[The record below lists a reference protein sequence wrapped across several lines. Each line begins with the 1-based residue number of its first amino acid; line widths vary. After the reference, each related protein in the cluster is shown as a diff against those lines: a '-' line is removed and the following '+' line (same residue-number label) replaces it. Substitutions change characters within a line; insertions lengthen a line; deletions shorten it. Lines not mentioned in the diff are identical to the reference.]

1 MSKFIHSSAVVD
13 SGARLGKGVE
23 IGPYCWVGPKV
34 ELADLVL
41 LISHVTVS
49 GRTKIGPR
57 SVIYPFASLGHPPQ
71 DLKYKGE
78 DSLLEIGS
86 ENRIRE
92 HVTMS
97 PGTQGGG
104 MVTLVG
110 DRNLFMAG
118 SHVAH
123 DCRIGD
129 DVVLANSVHLGG
141 HVSVENCAVLGGLSA
156 IQQRVRIGHHAMVG
170 GMSGVERDV
179 IPFGVV
185 TGNRAR
191 LSGINLIGLER
202 RGFSRE
208 DIRVL
213 RAAYRMLFAPEGTL
227 AERLEEVE
235 RAYGGHKLVH
245 QITDFIARRA
255 DRPICQPADG
265 NAF

>member
-1 MSKFIHSSAVVD
+1 MSKFIHPSAIID
-13 SGARLGKGVE
+13 SDACLGEGVS
-23 IGPYCWVGPKV
+23 IGPYCSVGPKV
-34 ELADLVL
+34 ELADWVV
-41 LISHVTVS
+41 LISHVALS
-49 GRTKIGPR
+49 GRTKIGSR
-57 SVIYPFASLGHPPQ
+57 TVIYPFASLGHPPQ

-78 DSLLEIGS
+78 DSLLQIGS
-86 ENRIRE
+86 DNRIRE
-92 HVTMS
+92 HVTMN
-97 PGTQGGG
+97 PGTTGGG
-104 MVTLVG
+104 MVTSIG

-118 SHVAH
+118 AHVAH
-123 DCRIGD
+123 DCQVGD
-129 DVVLANSVHLGG
+129 DVVLANNVHLGG
-141 HVSVENCAVLGGLSA
+141 HVSVDDCAVLGGLSA

-170 GMSGVERDV
+170 GMSGVESDV

-208 DIRVL
+208 DIRLL

-235 RAYGGHKLVH
+235 RAYGGHKLVS
-245 QITDFIARRA
+245 QIIEFMRLRA
-255 DRPICQPADG
+255 DRAICQPATD